1 MSTKTLITSKIHLI
15 NLREKQKKRIASK
28 ITTLKNSWVKEKTK
42 TLPKI
47 RIQIFIVKSNKS
59 RRNQT
64 ETSRTQ
70 KKERI

>member
-15 NLREKQKKRIASK
+15 NLREKQKKRIASQ
-28 ITTLKNSWVKEKTK
+28 ITTLKNPWVKEKTK

-59 RRNQT
+59 RRNET